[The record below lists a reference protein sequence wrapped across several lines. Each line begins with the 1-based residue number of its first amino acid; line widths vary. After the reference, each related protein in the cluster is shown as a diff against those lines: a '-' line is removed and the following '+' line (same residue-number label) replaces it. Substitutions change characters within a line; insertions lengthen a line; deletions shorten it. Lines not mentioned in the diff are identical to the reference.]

1 MVSRAVLR
9 YVRLSPRKFR
19 LIVPLVK
26 GKRAEEAMAILSSV
40 KKRASGYGIELL
52 KSAIANA
59 KVKVQGIDTS
69 SLYISKLVADPGPM
83 LKRFRAA
90 SMGRAGSI
98 HKHTSHLTI
107 ELDEIKPQA
116 APVDHEGNAA
126 VEKKPKS
133 AVKDMGKVTRSPGQR
148 GAKRSLP
155 EGDKVTST
163 TKKPKAKASAK
174 K

>member
-1 MVSRAVLR
+1 MTAKAILR
-9 YVRLSPRKFR
+9 YARLSPRKYR
-19 LIVPLVK
+19 LIIPLVK
-26 GKRAEEAMAILSSV
+26 GKSAEEAIAILSAV
-40 KKRASGYGIELL
+40 KKRASGYAIELL

-59 KVKVQGIDTS
+59 KRNVQGLDTS
-69 SLYISKLVADPGPM
+69 TLYISKMIADPGPM

-107 ELDEIKPQA
+107 ELDVRKA
-116 APVDHEGNAA
+116 APEAHSEGKAT
-126 VEKKPKS
+126 EKAKGS
-133 AVKDMGKVTRSPGQR
+133 AKETVKVTKSQGH
-148 GAKRSLP
+148 
-155 EGDKVTST
+155 KVTDA

>member
-19 LIVPLVK
+19 LIIPLVK
-26 GKRAEEAMAILSSV
+26 GKRAEEAIAILSAV
-40 KKRASGYGIELL
+40 KKKASGYGIDIL

-69 SLYISKLVADPGPM
+69 TLYISKLIADPGPM

-98 HKHTSHLTI
+98 HKHTSHITI
-107 ELDEIKPQA
+107 ELDEIKPQNPQAAHEGKAADARSAGIKKVKA
-116 APVDHEGNAA
+116 APAPKKEAKEKEPAHK
-126 VEKKPKS
+126 EKKPR
-133 AVKDMGKVTRSPGQR
+133 VH
-148 GAKRSLP
+148 
-155 EGDKVTST
+155 
-163 TKKPKAKASAK
+163 KK
-174 K
+174 

>member
-1 MVSRAVLR
+1 MVSKAVLR

-26 GKRAEEAMAILSSV
+26 GKRAEEAIAILTGV
-40 KKRASGYGIELL
+40 KKRASEYGIALL

-59 KVKVQGIDTS
+59 RVKVQGIDTS
-69 SLYISKLVADPGPM
+69 KLYISKLIADPGPM

-107 ELDEIKPQA
+107 ELDEMKTEDVHAAHHEGKAEAAKEPKVKKA
-116 APVDHEGNAA
+116 KTAPVAKKETKEKESAQK
-126 VEKKPKS
+126 EKKPR
-133 AVKDMGKVTRSPGQR
+133 TH
-148 GAKRSLP
+148 
-155 EGDKVTST
+155 
-163 TKKPKAKASAK
+163 KK
-174 K
+174 